1 MPFLY
6 RYLIQ
11 KQPLTESK
19 DCISIPILIRSY
31 SYTFNMIICL
41 TSNSIR
47 RIYYE
52 YPFSVI
58 RYKRNLFEYHE
69 ICLEGMWTD
78 NKTMHRIIRM
88 SWSWR
93 PLRRSKWS
101 LVSFNLFL
109 YPLITVKNTWI
120 KLQASTYVDGIILCY
135 KHLLL
140 ISTMIR
146 MMNNWK
152 INRDAYQT

>member
-1 MPFLY
+1 M
-6 RYLIQ
+6 
-11 KQPLTESK
+11 
-19 DCISIPILIRSY
+19 
-31 SYTFNMIICL
+31 
-41 TSNSIR
+41 
-47 RIYYE
+47 
-52 YPFSVI
+52 
-58 RYKRNLFEYHE
+58 FEYHE

-135 KHLLL
+135 KYLLS

-152 INRDAYQT
+152 NSMKLAGVKHDWPQCLSNIVLYIENLLIASFQIITSTLLMPFGLSSYEFNLVCLR

>member
-1 MPFLY
+1 MY
-6 RYLIQ
+6 WYKYHI
-11 KQPLTESK
+11 
-19 DCISIPILIRSY
+19 CISISILLIRSH

-41 TSNSIR
+41 TLNSIG

-58 RYKRNLFEYHE
+58 RYKRNLFQNHE

-135 KHLLL
+135 KYLLS
-140 ISTMIR
+140 ISTMIS

-152 INRDAYQT
+152 QHD

>member
-1 MPFLY
+1 
-6 RYLIQ
+6 
-11 KQPLTESK
+11 
-19 DCISIPILIRSY
+19 
-31 SYTFNMIICL
+31 MIICL

-109 YPLITVKNTWI
+109 YPLITVQNTWI

-135 KHLLL
+135 KYLLS
-140 ISTMIR
+140 IITMIR
-146 MMNNWK
+146 MMKNWK
-152 INRDAYQT
+152 NIIKLTAMLIKPSIVHWKPSYGFFSNYNKYSSHAIRLVQLWI

>member
-1 MPFLY
+1 MISFQQTLADFSQAKPKKLVSISM
-6 RYLIQ
+6 RYTYWQ
-11 KQPLTESK
+11 KYHI
-19 DCISIPILIRSY
+19 CISKSILLNRSH

-41 TSNSIR
+41 TLNSIR

-101 LVSFNLFL
+101 LVSSNLFL
-109 YPLITVKNTWI
+109 YPLITVKIHGLNCKPQPT
-120 KLQASTYVDGIILCY
+120 LMV
-135 KHLLL
+135 
-140 ISTMIR
+140 
-146 MMNNWK
+146 
-152 INRDAYQT
+152 

>member
-1 MPFLY
+1 MY
-6 RYLIQ
+6 WWKYHI
-11 KQPLTESK
+11 
-19 DCISIPILIRSY
+19 CISISILLIRSY

-41 TSNSIR
+41 TSNLIR

-52 YPFSVI
+52 YPFSVVI
-58 RYKRNLFEYHE
+58 YKRNLFEYHE

-120 KLQASTYVDGIILCY
+120 KLQVSTYVDGIVICY
-135 KHLLL
+135 KYLLS
-140 ISTMIR
+140 INTMIR

-152 INRDAYQT
+152 NKTISRNAYQT

>member
-1 MPFLY
+1 MYVLMKISHLY
-6 RYLIQ
+6 ININ
-11 KQPLTESK
+11 TSK
-19 DCISIPILIRSY
+19 VIRSH

-47 RIYYE
+47 CIYYE

-135 KHLLL
+135 KYLLS

-152 INRDAYQT
+152 NTMKIAGVKHD